1 MDIYRENI
9 LDHYR
14 NPRNYGK
21 VSNPD
26 ISQLGDNPLCGD
38 SISIQIRVSR
48 NKLTEIRFTGKG
60 CAISLASA
68 SMLCEHI
75 GGMSLVNLRKLSK
88 DDILELIGVALSP
101 TRLKCALLPLITVH
115 KAVDALGK
123 GG

>member
-21 VSNPD
+21 VANPD
-26 ISQLGDNPLCGD
+26 ISQFGDNPLCGD
-38 SISIQIRVSR
+38 SIEIQLILKGSKISQVYF
-48 NKLTEIRFTGKG
+48 IGKG
-60 CAISLASA
+60 CAIFLASA

-75 GGMSLVNLRKLSK
+75 RGMSLVNLRKLSK
-88 DDILELIGVALSP
+88 DDILELIGITLSL
-101 TRLKCALLPLITVH
+101 TRLKCALLPLVTVH
-115 KAVDALGK
+115 KAVNALGK